1 MSSFPGNLDYKIHR
15 AKKIRPFLGLF
26 DCLKFVELQLAGY
39 ENEIHDPSGA
49 FALTA
54 LTLTAC
60 GLSQKEMETAKK
72 HFAEAAE
79 QQCKCDKI
87 KAQKDFSQNDYSACV
102 REYEQRVKYMEAFFE
117 VTKPSSGERAE
128 AAKAG
133 DAVTA
138 ACK

>member
-1 MSSFPGNLDYKIHR
+1 MKMKSMILP
-15 AKKIRPFLGLF
+15 
-26 DCLKFVELQLAGY
+26 
-39 ENEIHDPSGA
+39 GA